1 VKLSIIIPAYNE
13 ERHIR
18 ALLGRVDAVRLEG
31 IEKEIILVDD
41 GSSDGTRAI
50 LEEEKQRGRTV
61 IFHAK
66 NRGKGAAL
74 RTGIA
79 AATGDLVIIQDAD
92 LEYNPAEYP
101 QLLAPILNGDADVV
115 YGSRFKGG
123 GGPSRV
129 LFFWHSVGNRLLT
142 LLSNVLSNLNLTDM
156 ETCYKLFRM
165 EVIRSITLKSN
176 RFGFEPEVTMK
187 VARNKQW
194 RIYEVPIS
202 YHGRTYAEGK
212 KIGFKDALQA
222 VWVLLRARFIDRP

>member
-18 ALLGRVDAVRLEG
+18 VLLGRVDAVQLQG
-31 IEKEIILVDD
+31 IEKEIIIVDD
-41 GSSDGTRAI
+41 GSKDGTRAI

-61 IFHAK
+61 IFHEK

-79 AATGDLVIIQDAD
+79 AATGDLIIIQDAD

-101 QLLAPILNGDADVV
+101 LLLAPILAGDADVV

-123 GGPSRV
+123 TGSSRV
-129 LFFWHSVGNRLLT
+129 LFFWHSVGNRMLT
-142 LLSNVLSNLNLTDM
+142 LMSNVLSNLNLTDM
-156 ETCYKLFRM
+156 ETCYKLFKRD
-165 EVIRSITLKSN
+165 IIQSLHLKSN

-187 VARNKQW
+187 VARRKGL

-202 YHGRTYAEGK
+202 YHGRTYEEGK
-212 KIGFKDALQA
+212 KIGLKDAFQA
-222 VWVLLRARFIDRP
+222 VWVMIRARFFDRL